1 MSGAG
6 LHGILSAA
14 SPFQRKQVIQKLLVG
29 DLADLADEG
38 LYQLLPKL
46 SPQPG
51 VDEKFKKPK
60 KQGQWS
66 QATQKQQWSKNN
78 VQSSSSIGKKI
89 PTPWYMGALET
100 DKGMCFVSLEENVV
114 HQLERYH
121 AKGLMVEALREVIFP
136 ELNLRSYLHCR
147 SNLDLQTIRQLIK
160 GRSQDEATELE
171 QSLTKAMLRQM
182 RRQIKQHRKPNMKT
196 TIGHPQATFPKDYN
210 SALTYHS
217 PQRVEWED

>member
-6 LHGILSAA
+6 LHGILSVA
-14 SPFQRKQVIQKLLVG
+14 SPFKRKQVIHKLLVG

-51 VDEKFKKPK
+51 VDNEWKKSK
-60 KQGQWS
+60 KQEQLS
-66 QATQKQQWSKNN
+66 EAAQKQQWSKNN
-78 VQSSSSIGKKI
+78 VPSSSSFGKKT
-89 PTPWYMGALET
+89 PTPWYMGALDT
-100 DKGMCFVSLEENVV
+100 DKGICFVSLEENVV

-121 AKGLMVEALREVIFP
+121 AKGLMVEALREVVFP

-147 SNLDLQTIRQLIK
+147 SNLDLQTIKHLIK

-171 QSLTKAMLRQM
+171 QSLTKAMLRQI
-182 RRQIKQHRKPNMKT
+182 RRQIKQHRNPNMKT
-196 TIGHPQATFPKDYN
+196 TVGHPQATFPKDYN
-210 SALTYHS
+210 TALTYHS
-217 PQRVEWED
+217 PQHVEWED